1 MTGMRSSSTLSFMRE
16 DLGRRWRDREIIKG
30 CCNTEQ
36 SKCAEGRRLGA
47 REDQDLDC
55 KGDRL
60 GREERV

>member
-1 MTGMRSSSTLSFMRE
+1 MGE
-16 DLGRRWRDREIIKG
+16 DLGRRWRDRGIIKG